1 MYHVVPCDHYEL
13 FELMKLETLRK
24 MNNVLMVLQ
33 IIKQTSYNF
42 STYRKQVDEA
52 SLTDEEAQEI
62 IKIYDE
68 MVLTV
73 AREISNYQN
82 PVL

>member
-1 MYHVVPCDHYEL
+1 
-13 FELMKLETLRK
+13 MKLETLRK